1 MGFKVAKRISYLVI
15 LVVIIYLAVVGG
27 FLITKSAVFLTLWEI
42 MTIVSAPFV
51 FVFLGTILSECSC
64 EKKIFKYTAIISM
77 SGCVFMTTIAHF
89 VNLTIT
95 RPLIEQGVDVPLY
108 FQIGQWPSLEM
119 ALDYLAW
126 GLFLGFALICTS
138 LTIANKQKL
147 ALKSTTFTCGIMC
160 IIGFLG
166 PVINIVNL
174 WYIAVLGYTLG
185 LIIMCSLQIRYH
197 SKK

>member
-1 MGFKVAKRISYLVI
+1 MKIKVIRTISYLVI
-15 LVVIIYLAVVGG
+15 LIVIIYLAIVGT
-27 FLITKSAVFLTLWEI
+27 FLATKSAIFLTFWEI
-42 MTIVSAPFV
+42 ATIVSAPFV
-51 FVFLGTILSECSC
+51 FLFLGTILSECVSD
-64 EKKIFKYTAIISM
+64 KIIFKYAAIVSM

-126 GLFLGFALICTS
+126 GLFLGIALICTS
-138 LTIANKQKL
+138 LTITKKQKL

-166 PVINIVNL
+166 PVINIIDL
-174 WYIAVLGYTLG
+174 WYIAVLGYTFG
-185 LIIMCSLQIRYH
+185 LIAMCILQIHYH
-197 SKK
+197 RKK